1 MMFDF
6 KRLPQRFIKKAFHQA
21 GLEIHRSQV
30 KTTSIGVLSSF
41 QSCLQQAVQNGLAPK
56 TVIDVGV
63 ATGTPELY
71 LAFPQ
76 AHHLLI
82 EPLKEN
88 IPYLE
93 KWIQKLESAEYVL
106 AAATAHSGKITI
118 NVHPDLVGSSIY
130 KEDEDSDVN
139 GFERIVLALPL
150 DQLALEKKLEA
161 PYLIKI
167 DTQGSELDVLQGAT
181 SLLEKTDFIILEVT
195 FFNFFQG
202 APTAFD
208 YVQFM
213 KEKGFVIY
221 DIFDLGYRLL
231 DNAMSQVNMAFV
243 REEGVLRQ
251 EHCYA
256 SREQR
261 QKQNQQLFAQ
271 EYH

>member
-1 MMFDF
+1 MVNF
-6 KRLPQRFIKKAFHQA
+6 KTISKNLIRKALTHA
-21 GLEIHRSQV
+21 GLEVYRLQPAISP
-30 KTTSIGVLSSF
+30 TTPRASF
-41 QSCLQQAVQNGLAPK
+41 QGCLQQAIQNGLAPK

-71 LAFPQ
+71 DAFPQ

-82 EPLKEN
+82 EPLEEN

-93 KWIQKLESAEYVL
+93 KWVKTLESAEYML
-106 AAATAHSGKITI
+106 AAATAHSGQITI

-130 KEDEDSDVN
+130 KENEDSDVN
-139 GFERIVLALPL
+139 GFERVVPAIPL
-150 DQLALEKKLEA
+150 DQIALEKKLEA

-167 DTQGSELDVLQGAT
+167 DTQGSELDVLQGAA
-181 SLLEKTDFIILEVT
+181 SLLEKTDFIVLEVT
-195 FFNFFQG
+195 FFDFFQG

-208 YVQFM
+208 YFQFM
-213 KEKGFVIY
+213 KERGFVIY
-221 DIFDLGYRLL
+221 DIFDIGYRLL

-243 REEGVLRQ
+243 REDGVLRR

-261 QKQNQQLFAQ
+261 VAQNQILLAQ
-271 EYH
+271 EYV